1 MLSIYISL
9 IPKEVKNLR
18 QRHNRTMN
26 MLISCVFESLTV
38 ELMRSEWMCLYSS
51 YGFVVAGILRV
62 LCLSVDL
69 PILKG
74 VDAK

>member
-1 MLSIYISL
+1 
-9 IPKEVKNLR
+9 
-18 QRHNRTMN
+18 MN